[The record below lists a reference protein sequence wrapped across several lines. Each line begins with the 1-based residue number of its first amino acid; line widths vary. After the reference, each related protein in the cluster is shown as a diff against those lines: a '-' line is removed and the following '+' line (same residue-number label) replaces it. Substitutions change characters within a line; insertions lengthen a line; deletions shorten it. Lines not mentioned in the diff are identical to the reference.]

1 MNRIFFATMLAV
13 SVLVLGAAP
22 AGAQANDED
31 DLEQR
36 LEDAQRRLEE
46 AAREVAELSSE
57 AGGSAMHRAFEFR
70 LPPGR
75 RAMLGVNL
83 GGTEADGA
91 GVRVNGVS
99 PGGPAAEAGVRAGDV
114 IVAIQTTPVTTGRE
128 LVKVMEGIEPGDKV
142 SLELKRD
149 GKPVRVAVEAR
160 PLDHVFLF
168 RNDGVPGVPAVEGL
182 PPMPPM
188 AGIAMGGGPHWLLEE
203 WGDAEF
209 ASLTP
214 GLGRYFGADKGVL
227 VVRAPQD
234 ASLGLQDGDVIVT
247 IGGREPENGRH
258 AMRILRSYQPGEA
271 VELKILRD
279 RRAQTLNAKVPART
293 EVDVLRRRHL
303 PAPPMPPAPPAAA
316 TAD

>member
-1 MNRIFFATMLAV
+1 MNRTFATMMAV
-13 SVLVLGAAP
+13 SVLTLGAAP
-22 AGAQANDED
+22 AGAQANDES

-46 AAREVAELSSE
+46 AAREVAELSSG
-57 AGGSAMHRAFEFR
+57 AGGTAMHRAFEFR
-70 LPPGR
+70 MPPGR

-99 PGGPAAEAGVRAGDV
+99 PGGPAAAAGVRTGDV
-114 IVAIQTTPVTTGRE
+114 VVAVQATPVTTGRE
-128 LVKVMEGIEPGDKV
+128 LVKVMEGIEPGEKV
-142 SLELKRD
+142 TLELKRD
-149 GKPVRVAVEAR
+149 GKPVKVAVEAR
-160 PLDHVFLF
+160 PLDHVVLL
-168 RNDGVPGVPAVEGL
+168 RKGVPAAEGL

-188 AGIAMGGGPHWLLEE
+188 AGIAMAGGPHWLLEE

-227 VVRAPQD
+227 VIRAPED

-279 RRAQTLNAKVPART
+279 RRAQTLNSKVPART
-293 EVDVLRRRHL
+293 EVDVLRRHHL
-303 PAPPMPPAPPAAA
+303 AAPPVPPAPP
-316 TAD
+316 TTD